1 MSKHI
6 IRVRGCDDST
16 AVPMELTDAE
26 LATIKKLADAVN
38 AAATYGCKP
47 RIGIDPTHPTW
58 DEAVATY
65 SEDVAEVE
73 ERIAAADG

>member
-6 IRVRGCDDST
+6 IRVRGCDEST

-38 AAATYGCKP
+38 AVTTYGCKP
-47 RIGIDPTHPTW
+47 RIGIDPKYLTW

-65 SEDVAEVE
+65 REDLTEMEA
-73 ERIAAADG
+73 RDAAADG